1 MAMGMKFLSEL
12 KQFFIDSFSDP
23 VYQEG
28 VLYFII
34 EELPNPRDSGLFKI
48 LCGSAEISSD
58 AVTLDEPGVVIA
70 NQLIG
75 LHAATI
81 RKYPYE
87 KIEYVNITPW
97 AQEKIETRMARITLV
112 LGDDYLFNLFWN
124 KFASLRWSGFMT

>member
-1 MAMGMKFLSEL
+1 LRHDLDAFLKWRWIMSVKVFLSEL

-23 VYQEG
+23 VYHDG

-34 EELPNPRDSGLFKI
+34 EELPNPKDSGLFKI
-48 LCGSAEISSD
+48 LCGSTQIALD
-58 AVTLDEPGVVIA
+58 AVTLDESGVVIA

-81 RKYPYE
+81 RKYPYQ

-97 AQEKIETRMARITLV
+97 AQAKIEARMARIGL
-112 LGDDYLFNLFWN
+112 
-124 KFASLRWSGFMT
+124 KI